1 MPPAGAGADDPH
13 LAVARGQRAQPLRAG
28 DAVVDDLRVG
38 DAAIGAH
45 LLGHVVGLSMARALV
60 EVGADRVEPMLREAA
75 RELAVELIPSGH
87 VVDEDDAG
95 KRPLALGL
103 GDVGVDPVAVGADD
117 LCNGGGHAVDRSR
130 VEGIP
135 SRHGQ
140 GVSFRYL
147 EVEKPRKT

>member
-1 MPPAGAGADDPH
+1 MIPTLPLLVGSARNHFFGRPQPLGAGD
-13 LAVARGQRAQPLRAG
+13 G
-28 DAVVDDLRVG
+28 VVDHLRVG
-38 DAAIGAH
+38 DAAFRAY
-45 LLGHVVGLSMARALV
+45 LLRHVVGLAMAGTLV
-60 EVGADRVEPMLREAA
+60 QVGTDRIEAMLREAA

-135 SRHGQ
+135 SRHGH